1 MVARVGIEITNRNS
15 SHFLT
20 TKMNKGGLPCLAI
33 LVDTYSESYN
43 INFIERIVIKATF

>member
-20 TKMNKGGLPCLAI
+20 TKTNKGGLPYLAI